1 MGKSL
6 VYLFSL
12 GIIDP
17 LTIIR
22 IANINPAIGTPVC
35 CNDILVVSAIK
46 VFVELFIAF
55 FPLLPNTLMDTEVN
69 GLFIKLF

>member
-35 CNDILVVSAIK
+35 CNGILVVSAFK
-46 VFVELFIAF
+46 VLVELLIA
-55 FPLLPNTLMDTEVN
+55 FPLLFALDE
-69 GLFIKLF
+69 LLLIH